1 MSSENYDTKL
11 LINRLKPSINNHN
24 LTAANFDYSRDSQI
38 TTKKIELLFESKKNI
53 DTLVQQIIRKNGFD
67 TNNMMTKKDIEKQVK
82 IYVDAW
88 INLGK
93 FDYIS
98 NYYSMESA
106 IMAFNHEFV
115 NVYASKLS
123 LTKNDPKMVK
133 SIVNPNGMYAQQD
146 RVIIEKIKPIPFY
159 EKALYKRNIEWQVEL
174 PMDEV
179 ELPFYRMDKNKNIS
193 EKERS
198 KTDRKKYTND
208 QAFLEQENKIYRGV
222 SKQW

>member
-1 MSSENYDTKL
+1 MSSENYDEKL
-11 LINRLKPSINNHN
+11 LISRFN
-24 LTAANFDYSRDSQI
+24 LTNINQALTAGNIDYQQDSQI
-38 TTKKIELLFESKKNI
+38 STKMIELKFESEQNVNN
-53 DTLVQQIIRKNGFD
+53 LVQLIFRKNGYDINDNISKSD
-67 TNNMMTKKDIEKQVK
+67 TEKQVK
-82 IYVDAW
+82 NYVNSW

-93 FDYIS
+93 FDSIS

-106 IMAFNHEFV
+106 INAFNNEFV
-115 NVYASKLS
+115 NVYASKFS
-123 LTKNDPKMVK
+123 LTNNNPKIVK

-159 EKALYKRNIEWQVEL
+159 EKALYKRNIEWNVEL

-193 EKERS
+193 DKERS

-208 QAFLEQENKIYRGV
+208 QSFLEQENKVYRGY